1 MSQTD
6 SLHYIVDHI
15 FLPPK
20 LPQGDDSSRDNN
32 VALVQLVLEAAHAYQ
47 REDFLNDK
55 DRLAWPPIIDMLKHF
70 LDTQSTEVFD
80 AKEIQSSIDGMKS
93 RDTRVLFIRAQNA
106 ALVLRKFEDRAVF
119 ETFEVAPPN
128 ATVMETPTK
137 LTRSF
142 PRFAVQLPRARLEDP
157 LFTSELASFLTQ
169 MNVDVLDSAPTTRK
183 AKGKH
188 QEERDTADPRF
199 ITELLTD
206 ILRGLG
212 KMQEVNHIT
221 KRVAGDVIISKAS
234 RLPWTRSPIWL
245 VLRVAL
251 QTTLSLHDPSQI
263 LYKTFMTFLVDS
275 VWSSALQKGYDS
287 EVLFCIRAKVC
298 RRLARLQTLTEP
310 PCLLVERIEDL
321 ANKTQVLLQDRWEA
335 IQHNQTVSPR
345 WAPDELDPASDSILL
360 LKNSRRFIE
369 EALKRDDAYNPS
381 GSFAPPFT
389 PRHFRN
395 MTDFDT
401 SDSTTVCARLK
412 DPQALADFELSV
424 RYNLQPWVSAHL
436 SSPNASRALL
446 IYLKEYWGCAQQRYK
461 DNPENW
467 SLMLLCIFELWV
479 ALDTVAIS
487 QCPLL
492 KRHPPSLPVNVLD
505 LILLRKSDELAQLT
519 RLRHYISQRHSSVDG
534 DDIFTESLSNRTF
547 EVRFFESSP
556 ELQALKRDI
565 LQKTERDR
573 QNAVSQMHNQNRLYT
588 DLKLEASQMSHRHID
603 SWGWRGNHWI
613 DKSSCTRCPLETRY
627 RNLRTGVHEW
637 ALPAD
642 SLKAN
647 RFVFELEC
655 PSIFAHWRTAT
666 FITITEVLQYRVPMA
681 PTNNKEC
688 HAELHSYS
696 NEHLHRV
703 LGYPDIYFNRIG
715 LGSTTKSFY
724 RSHYRDVPIPAT
736 EAQVCNQHALNWAL
750 FDREK
755 RDWVD
760 EDSVKYCSIADQSTL
775 ALPRGRYENLQYAV
789 RQTSHTPNETMA
801 NQATCHRDLTLHEFF
816 AFTGLR
822 SGARLQWLN
831 IIRELRSRNLSFA
844 EEAVHVLLIQAVWQV
859 GSITND
865 GVIPWHQELTSQ
877 EFGLRVVGELDDL
890 LGSIEASWKEAITA
904 RTIILLA
911 CRLLESAPSR
921 ITVDIYQLLRRAR
934 KITYEW
940 MHELLDKLP
949 GCSEESVSDIQH
961 RLGAMAAT
969 CRATYDAGLEH
980 LEHLMTTSEDIAVF
994 IECGITLHDN
1004 CPSPEALP
1012 KDLQRLLD
1020 RDSRVAQ
1027 RVQGRLMDLH
1037 QSGETDGGV
1046 HEAISKIWAAYRPG
1060 EPWIWQSRDHSP
1072 WIHSRTQP
1080 LGDQAGQEVHVNV
1093 WDGQLLIEGK
1103 PLGRLPTT
1111 IITHDV
1117 YKRIFGQKR
1126 ILDTVPA
1133 DMRGMEY
1140 ALKSNIGGYQVFLA
1154 LRGDRLVIR
1163 ARWMETQR
1171 IFELIPHEN
1180 LRGDLP
1186 DPMVNDFVHW
1196 LDLSKSEIEFRL
1208 INRIW
1213 EQPSASQD
1221 WRLHFGKKARMHD
1234 QDKRELIDIH
1244 SPSFQM
1250 LYGQVRPLEHGSY
1263 VIVTRCIDTET
1274 LRVEIPRFRLK
1285 FRLNRDTRLIESL
1298 NMPGMTIDRNQFTGT
1313 LVGLR
1318 NQLVLVDNAA
1328 AALSLPR
1335 SRHVLVPFGSVSF
1348 NRDRDHVQ
1356 VGIPSLGTTAQY
1368 FDYAIDEDLG
1378 RLMGPAT
1385 LLCKLFQIYLHAV
1398 TSHCLP
1404 DPLLGCTGTEEAL
1417 NQLNS
1422 AFCLSFQHLGKA
1434 EHELLQSIAALT
1446 PKHVFYPEHLKV
1458 MQQVNWKDL
1467 PAMSQHFGFRA
1478 SVQSILEHAAELSIF
1493 GESPSYPAYQG
1504 QSSDHLV
1511 ARYAWKNAYLYYS
1524 DLPKPSSASSG
1535 PVFVSRSGRA
1545 PQPDI
1550 SHIASMI
1557 DGRTAITHPSE
1568 LPELNQTFKEWETLS
1583 RGFPEFG
1590 LSYHK
1595 SWLKPD
1601 FSSTLL
1607 GIYDLCRSD
1616 ESPTQKK
1623 YQLLFSLS
1631 AMSYSS
1637 PHLRHFVPYI
1647 VMFTRIS
1654 PLELPRPPTASCF
1667 NLAFKPISEQI
1678 EEIIARNSLPFDSTP
1693 SANLPREY
1701 REDQHDLNAR
1711 RHADYQE
1718 RKELEC
1724 NQLVADVMAHW
1735 INTRGAS
1742 IVITSDYHDD
1752 DTVSEKL
1759 DDHFKKCS
1767 DNRRLLAYATR
1778 LQTRVISGVSIIA
1791 DVPPSP
1797 QNSLSIIARMAISL
1811 PENTLAILMSNV
1823 AHFTLDDPVRHFIA
1837 CSADYIPVPG
1847 STESVD
1853 ALVQQLER
1861 GSVMEQRYAGELKES
1876 YNALVSPL
1884 RKKSIKDHRDRC
1896 RSLYKSSLNKILQ
1909 HLEPSTAVETSL
1921 HHSETGPSIT
1931 ARTILCQLR
1940 SPASLSETWRRVVVA
1955 FSKQFLSYQQ
1965 SQRML
1970 QFAYD
1975 DKDTELHHELEN
1987 SVSEEHCSEIDWIL
2001 VQVEGNFLARS
2012 VQIHLSR
2019 EMMRPSS
2026 QQNSLFQLNMGEGKT
2041 SVIVPLVASALSDGQ
2056 KLVRVVVLRPLAAQ
2070 MFQSLL
2076 EKLTMLANRR
2086 IFYMPFSRNMKV
2098 GNPEA
2103 KIIHDLYERCRSSQG
2118 ILVVQPEHI
2127 LSYRLMGVD
2136 RLLEDGNSSLA
2147 RSLLSSVRWMHKVSR
2162 DILDE
2167 SDEILHARYQLVY
2180 TIGHQQP
2187 LELHPHR
2194 WVIIQELLSHFVKH
2208 APSIASDFPNRI
2220 LVSDQ
2225 QMSCGGFPRIQI
2237 SPDGA
2242 VAALAALIKVIADG
2256 ILDRG
2261 ELSVVHFHLS
2271 SQEIREATGTF
2282 ITSSDTI
2289 SEETLLVLRRYFT
2302 DTSATWKYLLLLRG
2316 LLAHGILVYALSEKR
2331 WRVDYGPDLQRSM
2344 LAVPYR
2350 AKDLPS
2356 PRSEF
2361 GHPDVVIAL
2370 TCLSYYYSGLGHAEL
2385 AVCFELLFQH
2395 DNPALEYGT
2404 WVEHNT
2410 GLPEKFRHLSSI
2422 NIVDQDQF
2430 TELFPMFSKTKAVVD
2445 FYLSNVVFPKAAK
2458 EFPNKLPTSG
2468 WDLAETK
2475 VHATTGFSGTNDN
2488 KYLLPT
2494 SITQRDPINQGHT
2507 NAKVIVCLLQGEN
2520 NRYQRLPSLEGDR
2533 PSIPEFLRILV
2544 DRDIRVLLD
2553 VGAQILDHGNRDLAK
2568 LWLTMSDSG
2577 VEAVI
2582 FFNDADQTMVLSRD
2596 GTEESFLSSPL
2607 RLQLDKCMLYL
2618 DDAHTRGTD
2627 FKLPSNYQAA
2637 VTLGPHV
2644 TKDRLVQGCM
2654 RMRKLGHGQSV
2665 MFFAPGNIE
2674 LLIRKA
2680 GSICQNASSPS
2691 EQASR

>member
-20 LPQGDDSSRDNN
+20 LPQGDDSSRDND
-32 VALVQLVLEAAHAYQ
+32 VALVQLVLEAAYAYQ

-80 AKEIQSSIDGMKS
+80 TKEIQSSIDGMKS

-128 ATVMETPTK
+128 ATVMETQTK

-169 MNVDVLDSAPTTRK
+169 MNVDVLDSAPTTCK
-183 AKGKH
+183 AGGEHK
-188 QEERDTADPRF
+188 EERDTADPQF
-199 ITELLTD
+199 ITELLTN

-212 KMQEVNHIT
+212 EMQEVNHIT
-221 KRVAGDVIISKAS
+221 KRVAGDVIISKGS
-234 RLPWTRSPIWL
+234 RLPWIRSFIWL

-275 VWSSALQKGYDS
+275 VWSSALQKGYES

-321 ANKTQVLLQDRWEA
+321 ANKTQALLQDRWEA
-335 IQHNQTVSPR
+335 IQHNQTVSPK

-369 EALKRDDAYNPS
+369 EALKHDNTSNPS
-381 GSFAPPFT
+381 ESFAPPFA

-395 MTDFDT
+395 MTNFDA

-424 RYNLQPWVSAHL
+424 RHNLQSWVSAHL
-436 SSPNASRALL
+436 SSPDASRVLL
-446 IYLKEYWGCAQQRYK
+446 IYLKEYWGCAQQRYQ

-479 ALDTVAIS
+479 ALDTVALS

-492 KRHPPSLPVNVLD
+492 KRHPPSLPDNILD
-505 LILLRKSDELAQLT
+505 LILLRKSEELAQLT
-519 RLRHYISQRHSSVDG
+519 RLRRYISQRHSSVDG
-534 DDIFTESLSNRTF
+534 DDIFTESLSNKTF

-556 ELQALKRDI
+556 QLQALKRDI
-565 LQKTERDR
+565 LEQTERDR
-573 QNAVSQMHNQNRLYT
+573 QRAVSKMNKQNLRYT
-588 DLKLEASQMSHRHID
+588 NRKLEASQMPHDHTGGR
-603 SWGWRGNHWI
+603 RGK
-613 DKSSCTRCPLETRY
+613 DKSSCARCRLETRF
-627 RNLRTGVHEW
+627 RFSRTKVHEW

-655 PSIFAHWRTAT
+655 PPIFAHWRTGT
-666 FITITEVLQYRVPMA
+666 FIIITEVLQYECPVSA
-681 PTNNKEC
+681 KSNEEC

-696 NEHLHRV
+696 DTDLHRV
-703 LGYPDIYFNRIG
+703 LGYADIYFNRIG

-724 RSHYRDVPIPAT
+724 YSHYRDVPTPAT
-736 EAQVCNQHALNWAL
+736 EDKVCNQHGLNWRL

-760 EDSVKYCSIADQSTL
+760 ENSVKYCSIVDQSTL
-775 ALPRGRYENLQYAV
+775 ALPTVPERYKSLQYAV
-789 RQTSHTPNETMA
+789 RQTSHTPNETIV
-801 NQATCHRDLTLHEFF
+801 NQATCHRDLTLHEFL

-822 SGARLQWLN
+822 SGAHLQWLN
-831 IIRELRSRNLSFA
+831 IVRELRSRNLTFA
-844 EEAVHVLLIQAVWQV
+844 DEAVHVLLMQAVWQV
-859 GSITND
+859 GSITDD
-865 GVIPWHQELTSQ
+865 GAIPWHQELTSQ
-877 EFGLRVVGELDDL
+877 EFGLRIIGELNDL
-890 LGSIEASWKEAITA
+890 LSSIEASWNEAITV

-921 ITVDIYQLLRRAR
+921 ITLDIYQLLRRAR
-934 KITYEW
+934 KITHGW

-949 GCSEESVSDIQH
+949 GCSEKSVSDIQH

-980 LEHLMTTSEDIAVF
+980 LERLMTTSEDIAIF
-994 IECGITLHDN
+994 IECGIILHDN
-1004 CPSPEALP
+1004 CPFPNALP
-1012 KDLQRLLD
+1012 KPLRRLLD
-1020 RDSRVAQ
+1020 RDSRLAQ
-1027 RVQGRLMDLH
+1027 KVQGRLMDLH
-1037 QSGETDGGV
+1037 QSRETDNGV
-1046 HEAISKIWAAYRPG
+1046 HAAISKIWAAYRPG
-1060 EPWIWQSRDHSP
+1060 GTWIWQSQDHSP
-1072 WIHSRTQP
+1072 WIHARTQV
-1080 LGDQAGQEVHVNV
+1080 LGDQAAQEVHVNV

-1103 PLGRLPTT
+1103 PLGRLPAA

-1126 ILDTVPA
+1126 VLDTVPA
-1133 DMRGMEY
+1133 DMPGMEY
-1140 ALKSNIGGYQVFLA
+1140 ALKSNIRGYQVFFA
-1154 LRGDRLVIR
+1154 LQGDRLVIR
-1163 ARWMETQR
+1163 AIWMETQQ
-1171 IFELIPHEN
+1171 IFELIPHEYF
-1180 LRGDLP
+1180 RGDLP
-1186 DPMVNDFVHW
+1186 DPMVDDFVHW
-1196 LDLSKSEIEFRL
+1196 LDLSKSEIEFRP

-1221 WRLHFGKKARMHD
+1221 WRLHFGEKARMHV
-1234 QDKRELIDIH
+1234 QDKRALIDIH

-1250 LYGQVRPLEHGSY
+1250 LYGQVKPLEHSSY
-1263 VIVTRCIDTET
+1263 VTVTRCIDTGT
-1274 LRVEIPRFRLK
+1274 LRVEIPRFRLN
-1285 FRLNRDTRLIESL
+1285 FLLNRDTRLIESL

-1335 SRHVLVPFGSVSF
+1335 SRHVLVPFGRVSF
-1348 NRDRDHVQ
+1348 NRDGDHVQ
-1356 VGIPSLGTTAQY
+1356 VEIPSLGATAQY
-1368 FDYAIDEDLG
+1368 FNYAIDEDLG

-1422 AFCLSFQHLGKA
+1422 AFCLSFQHLEKA
-1434 EHELLQSIAALT
+1434 EHELLQHIAALT
-1446 PKHVFYPEHLKV
+1446 PEHVFYPEHLEV
-1458 MQQVNWKDL
+1458 MQKVNWKDL

-1478 SVQSILEHAAELSIF
+1478 GVQSILEHAAELSIF
-1493 GESPSYPAYQG
+1493 GESPSYPAYQD

-1511 ARYAWKNAYLYYS
+1511 ARDAWKNAYLYYS
-1524 DLPKPSSASSG
+1524 DLPKPSSASSVL
-1535 PVFVSRSGRA
+1535 VFVSRSGRA
-1545 PQPDI
+1545 PQVDI

-1557 DGRTAITHPSE
+1557 DGRTAITHPSK
-1568 LPELNQTFKEWETLS
+1568 LPQLNQTFRKWETLT

-1595 SWLKPD
+1595 TWLKPD

-1654 PLELPRPPTASCF
+1654 PLELPTPPTASCF
-1667 NLAFKPISEQI
+1667 NLAIKPTSEQI
-1678 EEIIARNSLPFDSTP
+1678 KEIIAQNSLPFDSTP
-1693 SANLPREY
+1693 SANLPGEY
-1701 REDQHDLNAR
+1701 GEDQYDLSAR
-1711 RHADYQE
+1711 RHADYYE
-1718 RKELEC
+1718 RKESEH
-1724 NQLVADVMAHW
+1724 NQLVADAMVHW
-1735 INTRGAS
+1735 INTLGAS
-1742 IVITSDYHDD
+1742 IVMTSNYHDD

-1767 DNRRLLAYATR
+1767 DNAHLRAYARRLQA
-1778 LQTRVISGVSIIA
+1778 QVISAVSIIA

-1797 QNSLSIIARMAISL
+1797 QDSLSIIARMAISL

-1837 CSADYIPVPG
+1837 CSAAYIPVPG
-1847 STESVD
+1847 STESVN

-1861 GSVMEQRYAGELKES
+1861 GSVIEQRYAGELKES

-1884 RKKSIKDHRDRC
+1884 SKKSIKDHRDRC

-1921 HHSETGPSIT
+1921 HYSETGSSVT

-1940 SPASLSETWRRVVVA
+1940 SPVSLSETWRRVVVA

-1975 DKDTELHHELEN
+1975 GKDAELHRELEN

-2012 VQIHLSR
+2012 
-2019 EMMRPSS
+2019 MMRPSS
-2026 QQNSLFQLNMGEGKT
+2026 QRNSLFQLNMGEGKT

-2056 KLVRVVVLRPLAAQ
+2056 KLVRVV

-2086 IFYMPFSRNMKV
+2086 IFYMPFSRNTKV

-2103 KIIHDLYERCRSSQG
+2103 KTIHDLYERCRSSQG
-2118 ILVVQPEHI
+2118 VLVVQPEHI
-2127 LSYRLMGVD
+2127 LSYRLVAVD
-2136 RLLEDGNSSLA
+2136 RLLVDGDSSLT
-2147 RSLLSSVRWMHKVSR
+2147 RSLLSSIRWMHKVSR
-2162 DILDE
+2162 DIFDE
-2167 SDEILHARYQLVY
+2167 SDEILHTRYQLIY
-2180 TIGHQQP
+2180 TVGHQQP

-2208 APSIASDFPNRI
+2208 APLIDSDFPNRI

-2225 QMSCGGFPRIQI
+2225 QMSYGEFPRVQI

-2242 VAALAALIKVIADG
+2242 SAALTALVKVIADG

-2271 SQEIREATGTF
+2271 SEEIREATGTF
-2282 ITSSDTI
+2282 ITSSDVI
-2289 SEETLLVLRRYFT
+2289 SEETLSVLRRYLA

-2316 LLAHGILVYALSEKR
+2316 LLAQGILVYALSEKR
-2331 WRVDYGPDLQRSM
+2331 WRVDYGLDLQRSM

-2361 GHPDVVIAL
+2361 GHPDVAIAL

-2404 WVEHNT
+2404 WVERNT

-2430 TELFPMFSKTKAVVD
+2430 SELFPMFSKTKAVVD

-2458 EFPNKLPTSG
+2458 EFPNKLSTSG

-2494 SITQRDPINQGHT
+2494 SITQQDPINQGGT
-2507 NAKVIVCLLQGEN
+2507 NAKVIMCLLQREN

-2544 DRDIRVLLD
+2544 DRNIRVLLD

-2568 LWLTMSDSG
+2568 LWLSMTTSDSG

-2582 FFNDADQTMVLSRD
+2582 FLNDADQTMVLSRD

-2607 RLQLDKCMLYL
+2607 RLQLGKCMLYL

-2680 GSICQNASSPS
+2680 GSIPSSNPRS
-2691 EQASR
+2691 IPYQTLLDGGTNPAEMEST